1 MVFLRCES
9 CNLFT
14 LRTMKKTLTA
24 LAVMALSGTAMAQ
37 VTITGTLATGYKQTK
52 ATGTNAIT
60 LAAALGGTTIP
71 ATTGADASGLGVDTS
86 QVDITVN
93 EDLGG
98 GQKIEAKMALAGADR
113 SGESGN
119 GTVKG
124 RDATLS
130 YTNNSFGRIQLGTV
144 EGAAIHSGIP
154 SAGAPVIDMD
164 GKLFEIKSSN
174 DFISYAAPIGP
185 VIFQYKLSESSK
197 GLGLGLGSAGPS
209 GVTVGQRSSD
219 FALIYAKGPL
229 KLVGAYRS
237 YDNRNSTSMAT
248 AEGLTKDNVYAFQ
261 AGYDAGFATFGFG
274 YNRATAS
281 IGPKVVDMLVG
292 VAVPVGAWT
301 FGMTFGQA
309 TASGVADAATSV
321 FPGANA
327 GQQAGFKAAMQL
339 ADGTA
344 NSVSVGAKYD
354 FSKRTNL
361 SVKYA
366 SWTRSG
372 YEQFEAWGARVAAG
386 TAAQNALNEFGYSAS
401 ANETTILLSHSF

>member
-1 MVFLRCES
+1 
-9 CNLFT
+9 
-14 LRTMKKTLTA
+14 
-24 LAVMALSGTAMAQ
+24 MAQ
-37 VTITGTLATGYKQTK
+37 VSITGTLATGYKQTK
-52 ATGTNAIT
+52 STGTNAIT
-60 LAAALGGTTIP
+60 LSPFLGGEVIR
-71 ATTGADASGLGVDTS
+71 ATSGSDASGLGVDTS
-86 QVDITVN
+86 QIDITVN

-98 GQKIEAKMALAGADR
+98 GQKIEVKMALAGADR

-124 RDATLS
+124 RDAVLS

-185 VIFQYKLSESSK
+185 VIFQYKLSEGSK
-197 GLGLGLGSAGPS
+197 GLGLGKGFSGDS

-219 FALIYAKGPL
+219 FALVYVKGPL
-229 KLVGAYRS
+229 QLVGAYRS
-237 YDNRNSTSMAT
+237 YDNRNSVTIAT
-248 AEGLTKDNVYAFQ
+248 AEGLTKDNVYALQ

-274 YNRATAS
+274 YNYVTAS
-281 IGPKVVDMLVG
+281 VGPKVADMLVG
-292 VAVPVGAWT
+292 IAVPVGAWT
-301 FGMTFGQA
+301 FGMTLGRA
-309 TASGVADAATSV
+309 TASGVADAASTA

-327 GQQAGFKAAMQL
+327 FQQAGFKAAMQL

-344 NSVSVGAKYD
+344 SSVSVGAKYAI
-354 FSKRTNL
+354 SKRTNL
-361 SVKYA
+361 AVKYA

-372 YEQFEAWGARVAAG
+372 YEQFEAWGARAAAG
-386 TAAQNALNEFGYSAS
+386 AAVAGLNEFGYSDRAT
-401 ANETTILLSHSF
+401 ETSILLSHSF

>member
-1 MVFLRCES
+1 
-9 CNLFT
+9 
-14 LRTMKKTLTA
+14 MKKTLTA
-24 LAVMALSGTAMAQ
+24 LAVLAISGTAMAQ
-37 VTITGTLATGYKQTK
+37 VTITGTLATGYKTTK
-52 ATGTNAIT
+52 STGTNAINIP
-60 LAAALGGTTIP
+60 ALGLNNVP
-71 ATTGADASGLGVDTS
+71 ATSGVDASGLGVDTS
-86 QVDITVN
+86 QIDITVN

-119 GTVKG
+119 GSVKG

-197 GLGLGLGSAGPS
+197 GLGLGKGFSGAS
-209 GVTVGQRSSD
+209 GVTMGQRTSD
-219 FALIYAKGPL
+219 FALVYAKGPL
-229 KLVGAYRS
+229 QLVGAYRS

-248 AEGLTKDNVYAFQ
+248 AEGLTKDNVYVLQ

-274 YNRATAS
+274 YNYATAS
-281 IGPKVVDMLVG
+281 IGPKVADMMVG
-292 VAVPVGAWT
+292 VAVPYGPWT
-301 FGMTFGQA
+301 FGVTFGQA
-309 TASGVADAATSV
+309 TTSGVADVATSAL
-321 FPGANA
+321 PNA
-327 GQQAGFKAAMQL
+327 LFKQAMQL

-344 NSVSVGAKYD
+344 NSVSVGAKYNL
-354 FSKRTNL
+354 SKRTSL
-361 SVKYA
+361 AVKYA

-372 YEQFEAWGARVAAG
+372 YEQFEAWGAKAVNG
-386 TAAQNALNEFGYSAS
+386 TAAAIGALNEFGYSDR